1 MLNIKIAIIWLG
13 YRGSLHA
20 SVLVINIIKNLP
32 IKEIC

>member
-13 YRGSLHA
+13 YRGSLHT
-20 SVLVINIIKNLP
+20 SFLGIKIIKNLP